1 MSPGSPLALRYPLLS
16 TLIISLLISGIAVA
30 LSIGSYELIGQE
42 NPGVTYE
49 AVSALGIAAM
59 LAPTFLYPWIW
70 TAVRLRRASAELTK
84 AARTDALTGLENPS
98 TFREFVTKALTAE
111 SPQELCAI
119 HFIDLDRFKQV
130 NDRFGHAVGDAL
142 LVTVA
147 NRLLALISADDHV
160 GRLGG
165 DEFVVLQATPHSKE
179 KVEALARR
187 VLGFLSEPFEIDGH
201 QLVIGASIGIAMGPE
216 HGSGVAVLLHHADVA
231 LYHAKGRRE
240 GSLRFFEPGMATPS
254 IVRRKAETELRT
266 AFQSGT
272 LEVDFQPI
280 VSLRSMRPTSCEA
293 LIRWP
298 AANDE
303 MKSPAQ
309 FIPLAE
315 EMGIISDV
323 GAWVL
328 RRACRECSKW
338 PDGISVAVNVSKLQ
352 LREPNL
358 HLVVAEALAAS
369 TLSPRR
375 LQIEI
380 PEDVVH
386 EDFSSTR
393 TAVDQLR
400 TMGVAVCVD
409 NFGTGYSG
417 LSWLQDLL
425 IDKIKI
431 DRSFVSNLPTD
442 TRSVR
447 LLRGITKL
455 CSEID
460 IAVGVKGIET
470 QIQADIIA
478 AEADIDEV
486 QGFLFSS
493 AISAPRVEELLA
505 RYHADSRLTS
515 TRNQLSN

>member
-1 MSPGSPLALRYPLLS
+1 
-16 TLIISLLISGIAVA
+16 
-30 LSIGSYELIGQE
+30 
-42 NPGVTYE
+42 
-49 AVSALGIAAM
+49 
-59 LAPTFLYPWIW
+59 
-70 TAVRLRRASAELTK
+70 
-84 AARTDALTGLENPS
+84 
-98 TFREFVTKALTAE
+98 
-111 SPQELCAI
+111 
-119 HFIDLDRFKQV
+119 
-130 NDRFGHAVGDAL
+130 
-142 LVTVA
+142 
-147 NRLLALISADDHV
+147 
-160 GRLGG
+160 
-165 DEFVVLQATPHSKE
+165 
-179 KVEALARR
+179 
-187 VLGFLSEPFEIDGH
+187 
-201 QLVIGASIGIAMGPE
+201 MGPE

-231 LYHAKGRRE
+231 LYYAKGRRE

-328 RRACRECSKW
+328 RRACGECSKW

-369 TLSPRR
+369 ALSPRR

-505 RYHADSRLTS
+505 RYHADRQPFTRLT
-515 TRNQLSN
+515 Q